1 MAPRLLLPP
10 CCFSR
15 FLRRRRRRASERD
28 TGFENAARHPR
39 DVPPPTRGLHPGNVK
54 DRVIKMMKSMLLL
67 LISLGVVSGRR
78 TQLLKGLPATSTV
91 EENTAAGVS
100 VYNFNVTV
108 SPLSSEGVAKLP
120 TIVNSNPL
128 TEAFDIEAKGD
139 LEYRVVTTGNPVLDY
154 ETMPKRFDLQIFVE
168 DTTGRTDLNIL
179 TVQVTD
185 KNERPVFRGNMAIQT
200 VTIYVLEGTP
210 PECIYQVDA
219 ADPENAELKY
229 SLLPA
234 SVPFLVLESGAIFST
249 KEFDYEKDPH
259 CYFLNITVTDP
270 DGLNSTKTVNINI
283 ININDERP
291 YFTTRQRI
299 YRIPEEQSPGTIV
312 ANITAKD
319 PDDEDSPSR
328 LFYSIQSSEGYF
340 SINPSTGVLQVTGRI
355 DRDALPLWLHPNV
368 SVIVRVEDSPSS
380 GHTSE
385 LEITI
390 IIDDINDN
398 PPECNPSTFRKEAN
412 ENTTAG
418 TFLLDLRNYCKD
430 IDVDPSNNRFNF
442 TGLSGFGSNNFA
454 LESAVSGR
462 LVMTES
468 IDLENPAN
476 LGIEVY
482 SLTVRVQDTARPNY
496 SNIIYIYIRIK
507 PVNEF
512 FPVFSNL
519 SYEFNVLEI
528 TRVGS
533 SIGRV
538 NARDKDWPPSVIT
551 YSIVAGGGTRDYRNI
566 FWISP
571 TKGDVKILARLD
583 YETTQ
588 KHILTVQASDQEKT
602 ATASVTVSVLEVND
616 EEPVCSP
623 NFYSFQIPVSLA
635 VGTNVNGFRI
645 ECQDRDS
652 DPRSFRYFINEGNV
666 NNHFTF
672 SPSAGSNVSR
682 LILAS
687 RFDYD
692 SGLDTNWIYRLRVYI
707 TDDNLLSA
715 RDKTTHLIKTGTVTL
730 SIRVIPNPT
739 TVIATTPGFTVV
751 TKRENLYSESAW
763 YVPFVITLGGLL
775 LLGLL
780 GYLGFLLMTW
790 VRTRCP
796 LAGKADSASLTNAPE
811 KKKPKKEVVVTMTKL
826 NTVFDGEAR
835 DPVTGKMYEFN
846 TRSGARRW
854 KKSNEPLQLAPAM
867 QVTSSATNHS
877 GQGTDRA
884 EAPSKKEP
892 SEKRKELTAETKPGA
907 KPLAGQSQTPG
918 QDGQRLQKQKE
929 DAEDRGLSSPAP
941 PRHILTSPPK
951 MNTAL
956 PLSQP

>member
-1 MAPRLLLPP
+1 
-10 CCFSR
+10 
-15 FLRRRRRRASERD
+15 
-28 TGFENAARHPR
+28 
-39 DVPPPTRGLHPGNVK
+39 
-54 DRVIKMMKSMLLL
+54 
-67 LISLGVVSGRR
+67 GRR
-78 TQLLKGLPATSTV
+78 TRLLKGLPATSTV
-91 EENTAAGVS
+91 EENAAAGVS
-100 VYNFNVTV
+100 VYTFNVTV
-108 SPLSSEGVAKLP
+108 SPLSSEGVAILP

-128 TEAFDIEAKGD
+128 TEAFGIESKGD
-139 LEYRVVTTGNPVLDY
+139 LKYSVVTTGNPVLDY
-154 ETMPKRFDLQIFVE
+154 ETMPKSFDLQIFVQ
-168 DTTGRTDLNIL
+168 DTTGRTDLSIL

-200 VTIYVLEGTP
+200 VTIYVLEGTR

-219 ADPENAELKY
+219 ADPESAELKY
-229 SLLPA
+229 SLLPEP
-234 SVPFLVLESGAIFST
+234 VPFSVSERGAIFST
-249 KEFDYEKDPH
+249 KVFDYEKDPH
-259 CYFLNITVTDP
+259 WYFLNITVTDP
-270 DGLNSTKTVNINI
+270 DGLSSTKTVNINI

-291 YFTTRQRI
+291 YFTTEQRI
-299 YRIPEEQSPGTIV
+299 YRIPEEQSLGTVV
-312 ANITAKD
+312 ATITAKD
-319 PDDEDSPSR
+319 PDDEDSPSS
-328 LFYSIQSSEGYF
+328 LFYSIQSSDRYF
-340 SINPSTGVLQVTGRI
+340 SINPLTGVLQVAGRI
-355 DRDALPLWLHPNV
+355 NRDAYPLRLRPNV
-368 SVIVRVEDSPSS
+368 SVILQVEDSPSS

-385 LEITI
+385 MEITV

-398 PPECNPSTFRKEAN
+398 PPECNPSTFRREAN
-412 ENTTAG
+412 ENMTAG

-430 IDVDPSNNRFNF
+430 IDVDPSNNQFSF

-454 LESAVSGR
+454 LESTVSGR

-476 LGIEVY
+476 LGVEVY
-482 SLTVRVQDTARPNY
+482 SLTVRVQDIARPNY
-496 SNIIYIYIRIK
+496 SSKYPFYTSFDIFLCYIIYIYIRIK

-519 SYEFNVLEI
+519 SYEFNVPEI
-528 TRVGS
+528 TKVGS

-551 YSIVAGGGTRDYRNI
+551 YSIVAGGGTRDYTNI

-602 ATASVTVSVLEVND
+602 ATTSVTVNVLEVND

-635 VGTNVNGFRI
+635 VGTNINGFRI

-672 SPSAGSNVSR
+672 SPSAGSNTSR

-692 SGLDTNWIYRLRVYI
+692 SGLDINWIYKLHVYI
-707 TDDNLLSA
+707 TDDNLLSS
-715 RDKTTHLIKTGTVTL
+715 RDKNTHLIKTGTVTL

-739 TVIATTPGFTVV
+739 TVIATTAGFTVV

-763 YVPFVITLGGLL
+763 YVPFVITLGSLL

-780 GYLGFLLMTW
+780 GYLGFLLVTW

-796 LAGKADSASLTNAPE
+796 SAGKADNAPLIYFAFCLSSQ
-811 KKKPKKEVVVTMTKL
+811 TMTKL
-826 NTVFDGEAR
+826 STVFDGEAR

-854 KKSNEPLQLAPAM
+854 KKNNESLQPAPAM
-867 QVTSSATNHS
+867 QVTSGATDGS

-892 SEKRKELTAETKPGA
+892 SEKRKEPTTETKPAA
-907 KPLAGQSQTPG
+907 KPSAGQSETPG
-918 QDGQRLQKQKE
+918 QDGLRLQKQKE
-929 DAEDRGLSSPAP
+929 ESEERGLSSP
-941 PRHILTSPPK
+941 SP
-951 MNTAL
+951 
-956 PLSQP
+956 QGRY

>member
-1 MAPRLLLPP
+1 
-10 CCFSR
+10 
-15 FLRRRRRRASERD
+15 
-28 TGFENAARHPR
+28 
-39 DVPPPTRGLHPGNVK
+39 
-54 DRVIKMMKSMLLL
+54 
-67 LISLGVVSGRR
+67 GRR
-78 TQLLKGLPATSTV
+78 TQLFKGLPATCTV
-91 EENTAAGVS
+91 EENAAAGVS
-100 VYNFNVTV
+100 VYTFNVTV
-108 SPLSSEGVAKLP
+108 SPMSSEGVEILP

-128 TEAFDIEAKGD
+128 TEAFDIETKGN

-154 ETMPKRFDLQIFVE
+154 ETMPKSFDLQIFIE
-168 DTTGRTDLNIL
+168 DTSGRTDLNTL
-179 TVQVTD
+179 TVRLID
-185 KNERPVFRGNMAIQT
+185 KNERPVFRGNIAIQT
-200 VTIYVLEGTP
+200 VMIYVLEGTP
-210 PECIYQVDA
+210 PERIYQVNA
-219 ADPENAELKY
+219 TDPENAELKY

-234 SVPFLVLESGAIFST
+234 PVPFLVLESGDIFST
-249 KEFDYEKDPH
+249 KEFDYEKDQR

-270 DGLNSTKTVNINI
+270 DGLDSTKTVNINI
-283 ININDERP
+283 INIDDETP
-291 YFTTRQRI
+291 YFTTKQRI
-299 YRIPEEQSPGTIV
+299 YRIPEEQSPGTFV
-312 ANITAKD
+312 ANLTAKD

-328 LFYSIQSSEGYF
+328 LFYSIQSSDRYF

-355 DRDALPLWLHPNV
+355 DRDALPLWLHPNI
-368 SVIVRVEDSPSS
+368 SVIVRVEDSPTG
-380 GHTSE
+380 GHASE
-385 LEITI
+385 MEITI

-398 PPECNPSTFRKEAN
+398 PPECDPSTFRKEAD
-412 ENTTAG
+412 ESTIAG

-430 IDVDPSNNRFNF
+430 IDVDPSNNQFNF

-468 IDLENPAN
+468 IDLEHPAN
-476 LGIEVY
+476 LGVEVY
-482 SLTVRVQDTARPNY
+482 SLTVRVQDIACPSY
-496 SNIIYIYIRIK
+496 SSKYPFYTLLIFSYIIYIYIRIK

-512 FPVFSNL
+512 FPVFGNL
-519 SYEFNVLEI
+519 SYEFSVPEI
-528 TRVGS
+528 TKVGS
-533 SIGRV
+533 SIGKV

-551 YSIVAGGGTRDYRNI
+551 YSIVAGGGTRGYTNI

-602 ATASVTVSVLEVND
+602 ATASVTVNVLEVND

-635 VGTNVNGFRI
+635 VGTNINGFRI
-645 ECQDRDS
+645 ECKDRDS

-687 RFDYD
+687 RFNYD
-692 SGLDTNWIYRLRVYI
+692 SGLDTNWVYRLRVHI
-707 TDDNLLSA
+707 TDDNLLST
-715 RDKTTHLIKTGTVTL
+715 RDKSAHLIKTGTVTL

-739 TVIATTPGFTVV
+739 TAITTTPGFTVV
-751 TKRENLYSESAW
+751 TKRENLYSDSAW
-763 YVPFVITLGGLL
+763 YVPFVITFGSLL

-780 GYLGFLLMTW
+780 GYLGFLLTTW
-790 VRTRCP
+790 VRTRRP
-796 LAGKADSASLTNAPE
+796 PAGRADSTLLINAPE

-846 TRSGARRW
+846 TLSGARRW
-854 KKSNEPLQLAPAM
+854 KKSNELLQPVPAV
-867 QVTSSATNHS
+867 QVTSNATDDG

-884 EAPSKKEP
+884 EATSKKEP
-892 SEKRKELTAETKPGA
+892 SRKMEEPTAQTKPAA
-907 KPLAGQSQTPG
+907 KLSAERSETPG
-918 QDGQRLQKQKE
+918 QDQLRLQKPKE
-929 DAEDRGLSSPAP
+929 EPEDRGLFSPAP
-941 PRHILTSPPK
+941 QGR
-951 MNTAL
+951 
-956 PLSQP
+956 

>member
-1 MAPRLLLPP
+1 LA
-10 CCFSR
+10 
-15 FLRRRRRRASERD
+15 
-28 TGFENAARHPR
+28 
-39 DVPPPTRGLHPGNVK
+39 
-54 DRVIKMMKSMLLL
+54 
-67 LISLGVVSGRR
+67 GRR

-91 EENTAAGVS
+91 EENSAAGVS
-100 VYNFNVTV
+100 VYTFNVTV
-108 SPLSSEGVAKLP
+108 SPLSSDGVAILP
-120 TIVNSNPL
+120 AIVNSNPL
-128 TEAFDIEAKGD
+128 TEAFDIESKGD

-154 ETMPKRFDLQIFVE
+154 ETMPKSFDLQIFVE
-168 DTTGRTDLNIL
+168 DTAGRTDLSIL

-185 KNERPVFRGNMAIQT
+185 QNERPVFRGNMAFQT
-200 VTIYVLEGTP
+200 VMIYVLEGTP
-210 PECIYQVDA
+210 RGRIYQVDA
-219 ADPENAELKY
+219 ADPENAKLKTNFLLSSFQY

-234 SVPFLVLESGAIFST
+234 PVPFLVSESGAIFST
-249 KEFDYEKDPH
+249 KEFDYEKDPR

-270 DGLNSTKTVNINI
+270 DGLNLTKTVNINI

-291 YFTTRQRI
+291 YFTTKQRI
-299 YRIPEEQSPGTIV
+299 YRIPEEQSPGTVV

-328 LFYSIQSSEGYF
+328 LFYSIQSSDRYF

-355 DRDALPLWLHPNV
+355 NRDALPLQLHPNI
-368 SVIVRVEDSPSS
+368 SVIVRVEDSPSG
-380 GHTSE
+380 GHASE
-385 LEITI
+385 MEITI

-412 ENTTAG
+412 ENTTTG

-430 IDVDPSNNRFNF
+430 IDVDPSNNQFHF

-454 LESAVSGR
+454 LESTVSGR
-462 LVMTES
+462 LVMTEG

-476 LGIEVY
+476 LGVEVY
-482 SLTVRVQDTARPNY
+482 SFTVRVQDIARPNY

-512 FPVFSNL
+512 SPVFSNL
-519 SYEFNVLEI
+519 SYEFNVPEI
-528 TRVGS
+528 TKVGS

-538 NARDKDWPPSVIT
+538 DASDKDWPPSVIT
-551 YSIVAGGGTRDYRNI
+551 YSIVAGGGTRDYTNI

-583 YETTQ
+583 YETAQ

-602 ATASVTVSVLEVND
+602 ATASVTVNVLEVND

-635 VGTNVNGFRI
+635 VGTNINGFRI
-645 ECQDRDS
+645 ECHDRDS

-672 SPSAGSNVSR
+672 SPSAGSNTSR

-687 RFDYD
+687 RFNYE

-715 RDKTTHLIKTGTVTL
+715 RDKATHLIKTGTVTL

-739 TVIATTPGFTVV
+739 TVVPTTPGFTVV

-763 YVPFVITLGGLL
+763 YVPFVITLGSLL

-780 GYLGFLLMTW
+780 GYLGFLLVTW
-790 VRTRCP
+790 VRTCCP
-796 LAGKADSASLTNAPE
+796 PAGKVDGAHRINAPE
-811 KKKPKKEVVVTMTKL
+811 KNKHKKEVVVTMTKL

-854 KKSNEPLQLAPAM
+854 K
-867 QVTSSATNHS
+867 
-877 GQGTDRA
+877 
-884 EAPSKKEP
+884 
-892 SEKRKELTAETKPGA
+892 
-907 KPLAGQSQTPG
+907 
-918 QDGQRLQKQKE
+918 
-929 DAEDRGLSSPAP
+929 
-941 PRHILTSPPK
+941 
-951 MNTAL
+951 
-956 PLSQP
+956 

>member
-1 MAPRLLLPP
+1 A
-10 CCFSR
+10 
-15 FLRRRRRRASERD
+15 
-28 TGFENAARHPR
+28 
-39 DVPPPTRGLHPGNVK
+39 
-54 DRVIKMMKSMLLL
+54 
-67 LISLGVVSGRR
+67 GRR
-78 TQLLKGLPATSTV
+78 TQLLKGLPATTTV
-91 EENTAAGVS
+91 EENAAAGVS
-100 VYNFNVTV
+100 VYTFNVTV
-108 SPLSSEGVAKLP
+108 SPLSSEGVAILP

-128 TEAFDIEAKGD
+128 TEAFRIESKGD
-139 LEYRVVTTGNPVLDY
+139 LEYSVVTTGNPVLDY
-154 ETMPKRFDLQIFVE
+154 ETMPKSFDLQIFVQ

-179 TVQVTD
+179 TVQITD
-185 KNERPVFRGNMAIQT
+185 KNEHPVFRGNMAIQT
-200 VTIYVLEGTP
+200 VTIYVLEGTR
-210 PECIYQVDA
+210 PERIYQVDA
-219 ADPENAELKY
+219 ADPESDELKTNSLLSSFQY
-229 SLLPA
+229 SLLPEP
-234 SVPFLVLESGAIFST
+234 VPFLVSESGAIFST
-249 KEFDYEKDPH
+249 KVFDYEKDPH
-259 CYFLNITVTDP
+259 WYFLNITVTDP
-270 DGLNSTKTVNINI
+270 DGLSSTKTVNINI

-291 YFTTRQRI
+291 YFTIEQRI
-299 YRIPEEQSPGTIV
+299 YRIPEEQSPGTVV

-328 LFYSIQSSEGYF
+328 LFYSIQSSDRYF
-340 SINPSTGVLQVTGRI
+340 SINPSTGVLQVAGRI
-355 DRDALPLWLHPNV
+355 DRDARPLRLLPNI
-368 SVIVRVEDSPSS
+368 SVILWVEDSPSG

-385 LEITI
+385 MEITI
-390 IIDDINDN
+390 IVDDINDN
-398 PPECNPSTFRKEAN
+398 PPECDPSTFRKEAN
-412 ENTTAG
+412 ENMTAG

-430 IDVDPSNNRFNF
+430 IDVDPSNNQFSF

-454 LESAVSGR
+454 LESTASGR

-476 LGIEVY
+476 LGVEVY
-482 SLTVRVQDTARPNY
+482 SLTVRVQDIARPNY

-519 SYEFNVLEI
+519 SYEFNVPEI
-528 TRVGS
+528 IKVGS

-538 NARDKDWPPSVIT
+538 NARDEDWPPSVIT
-551 YSIVAGGGTRDYRNI
+551 YSIVAGGGTRDYTNI

-571 TKGDVKILARLD
+571 TKGDVKILGRLD

-602 ATASVTVSVLEVND
+602 ATTSVTVNVLEVND

-635 VGTNVNGFRI
+635 VGTNINGFRI

-672 SPSAGSNVSR
+672 SPSAGSNMSR

-692 SGLDTNWIYRLRVYI
+692 SGLDMNWIYKLHVYI

-715 RDKTTHLIKTGTVTL
+715 RDKNTHLIKTGTVTL

-763 YVPFVITLGGLL
+763 YVPFVITLGSLL

-780 GYLGFLLMTW
+780 GYLGFLLATW
-790 VRTRCP
+790 VHTRCP
-796 LAGKADSASLTNAPE
+796 PAGKAYGTPLINAPE

-826 NTVFDGEAR
+826 STVFDGEAR

-854 KKSNEPLQLAPAM
+854 K
-867 QVTSSATNHS
+867 
-877 GQGTDRA
+877 
-884 EAPSKKEP
+884 
-892 SEKRKELTAETKPGA
+892 
-907 KPLAGQSQTPG
+907 
-918 QDGQRLQKQKE
+918 
-929 DAEDRGLSSPAP
+929 
-941 PRHILTSPPK
+941 
-951 MNTAL
+951 
-956 PLSQP
+956 

>member
-1 MAPRLLLPP
+1 
-10 CCFSR
+10 
-15 FLRRRRRRASERD
+15 
-28 TGFENAARHPR
+28 
-39 DVPPPTRGLHPGNVK
+39 
-54 DRVIKMMKSMLLL
+54 MLLL
-67 LISLGVVSGRR
+67 LILLGVVSGGR

-91 EENTAAGVS
+91 EENAAAGVS
-100 VYNFNVTV
+100 VYTFNVTA
-108 SPLSSEGVAKLP
+108 SEGVAILP

-128 TEAFDIEAKGD
+128 TEAFDIESKGN
-139 LEYRVVTTGNPVLDY
+139 LEFRVVTTGNPVLDY
-154 ETMPKRFDLQIFVE
+154 ETMPKSFDLQIFVE
-168 DTTGRTDLNIL
+168 DMIGRTDLSVL
-179 TVQVTD
+179 TVQITD

-210 PECIYQVDA
+210 PERIYQVDA
-219 ADPENAELKY
+219 ADPENAELEY

-234 SVPFLVLESGAIFST
+234 SVPFFILESGAIFST
-249 KEFDYEKDPH
+249 KTFDYEKDPH
-259 CYFLNITVTDP
+259 SYFLNITVTDP
-270 DGLNSTKTVNINI
+270 YGLNSTKTVNINI
-283 ININDERP
+283 INTNDERP
-291 YFTTRQRI
+291 YFTTKQSI

-312 ANITAKD
+312 ANVTAKD

-328 LFYSIQSSEGYF
+328 LFYSIQSSDRYF
-340 SINPSTGVLQVTGRI
+340 FINPSTGVLQVTGRL
-355 DRDALPLWLHPNV
+355 DRDALPLRLHPNI
-368 SVIVRVEDSPSS
+368 SVIVRVEDSPSG
-380 GHTSE
+380 GHASE
-385 LEITI
+385 MEITFI
-390 IIDDINDN
+390 INDINDN
-398 PPECNPSTFRKEAN
+398 PPECNPSTFRKEIN
-412 ENTTAG
+412 ENMTAG

-454 LESAVSGR
+454 LESTVSGR
-462 LVMTES
+462 LVMTER

-476 LGIEVY
+476 LGVEVY
-482 SLTVRVQDTARPNY
+482 SLTVRVQDIASPNY
-496 SNIIYIYIRIK
+496 PSKYSFYTSFDIFLCYIIYIYIRIK

-519 SYEFNVLEI
+519 SYEFNVPEI
-528 TRVGS
+528 IKVGS
-533 SIGRV
+533 SIGKV
-538 NARDKDWPPSVIT
+538 NASDKDWPPSAIT
-551 YSIVAGGGTRDYRNI
+551 YSIVAGGGTKDYTNI

-602 ATASVTVSVLEVND
+602 ATASVTVNVLEVND

-623 NFYSFQIPVSLA
+623 SFYSFQIPVSLA
-635 VGTNVNGFRI
+635 VGTNINGFRI

-672 SPSAGSNVSR
+672 SPSAGSNTSR

-687 RFDYD
+687 RFDYE

-715 RDKTTHLIKTGTVTL
+715 RDKTAHLIKTGTVTL
-730 SIRVIPNPT
+730 RIRVIPNPT

-763 YVPFVITLGGLL
+763 YVPFVITLGSLL

-780 GYLGFLLMTW
+780 GYLGFLLATW
-790 VRTRCP
+790 FRTCCP
-796 LAGKADSASLTNAPE
+796 PAAKADSTSPMNTSE

-846 TRSGARRW
+846 TQSGARRW
-854 KKSNEPLQLAPAM
+854 KKSNEPLQLAPAT
-867 QVTSSATNHS
+867 QVTSSI
-877 GQGTDRA
+877 TDRA
-884 EAPSKKEP
+884 EVPSKKEP
-892 SEKRKELTAETKPGA
+892 SEKRKEPTAETKPAA
-907 KPLAGQSQTPG
+907 KSLAVESETPG
-918 QDGQRLQKQKE
+918 QDGLRVQKQKE
-929 DAEDRGLSSPAP
+929 EPDDRGLPSRAP
-941 PRHILTSPPK
+941 QGRY
-951 MNTAL
+951 
-956 PLSQP
+956 

>member
-1 MAPRLLLPP
+1 
-10 CCFSR
+10 
-15 FLRRRRRRASERD
+15 
-28 TGFENAARHPR
+28 
-39 DVPPPTRGLHPGNVK
+39 
-54 DRVIKMMKSMLLL
+54 
-67 LISLGVVSGRR
+67 GRR

-91 EENTAAGVS
+91 EENAAAGVS
-100 VYNFNVTV
+100 VYTFNVTV
-108 SPLSSEGVAKLP
+108 SPLSSEGVAILP

-128 TEAFDIEAKGD
+128 TEAFGIEPNGD
-139 LEYRVVTTGNPVLDY
+139 LEFRVVTTGNPVLDY
-154 ETMPKRFDLQIFVE
+154 ETMPKSFDLQIFVE
-168 DTTGRTDLNIL
+168 DTTGRTDLSIL
-179 TVQVTD
+179 TVHVTD

-210 PECIYQVDA
+210 AECIYKVDA
-219 ADPENAELKY
+219 ADPEKAELKY

-234 SVPFLVLESGAIFST
+234 LVPFMVSESGAIFST
-249 KEFDYEKDPH
+249 KKFDYEKDPH

-291 YFTTRQRI
+291 YFTTQQRI
-299 YRIPEEQSPGTIV
+299 YRIPEEQSPGTVV

-328 LFYSIQSSEGYF
+328 LFYSIQSSDKYF

-355 DRDALPLWLHPNV
+355 DRDALPLRLHPNV
-368 SVIVRVEDSPSS
+368 SVIVRVEDSPSG

-385 LEITI
+385 MEITI

-418 TFLLDLRNYCKD
+418 TFLLGLRNYCKD

-454 LESAVSGR
+454 LESTVSGR
-462 LVMTES
+462 VVMTES

-476 LGIEVY
+476 QGVEVY
-482 SLTVRVQDTARPNY
+482 SLTVRVQDIARPNY

-519 SYEFNVLEI
+519 SYEFNVPEI
-528 TRVGS
+528 TKVGS

-551 YSIVAGGGTRDYRNI
+551 YSIVAGGGTRDYTNI
-566 FWISP
+566 FWINP

-602 ATASVTVSVLEVND
+602 ATTSVTVNVVEVND

-635 VGTNVNGFRI
+635 VGTNINGFRI

-672 SPSAGSNVSR
+672 SPSAGSNTSQ

-687 RFDYD
+687 RFDYE
-692 SGLDTNWIYRLRVYI
+692 SGLDTNWIYILRVCI

-739 TVIATTPGFTVV
+739 TVIATTPSFTVV
-751 TKRENLYSESAW
+751 KKRENLYSESAW
-763 YVPFVITLGGLL
+763 YVPFVIALGSLL

-780 GYLGFLLMTW
+780 GYLGFLLATW
-790 VRTRCP
+790 VRTCCP
-796 LAGKADSASLTNAPE
+796 PEGKAASAPLIHFTFCLSSQ
-811 KKKPKKEVVVTMTKL
+811 TMSKL
-826 NTVFDGEAR
+826 NTIFDGEAR

-846 TRSGARRW
+846 TWSGARRW
-854 KKSNEPLQLAPAM
+854 KKSNEPLQPALAM
-867 QVTSSATNHS
+867 QVTSCATDDS

-892 SEKRKELTAETKPGA
+892 SEKRKELTAETKPAA
-907 KPLAGQSQTPG
+907 KPSAGQSETPG
-918 QDGQRLQKQKE
+918 QDGLRLQK
-929 DAEDRGLSSPAP
+929 
-941 PRHILTSPPK
+941 
-951 MNTAL
+951 
-956 PLSQP
+956 

>member
-1 MAPRLLLPP
+1 
-10 CCFSR
+10 
-15 FLRRRRRRASERD
+15 
-28 TGFENAARHPR
+28 
-39 DVPPPTRGLHPGNVK
+39 
-54 DRVIKMMKSMLLL
+54 
-67 LISLGVVSGRR
+67 GRR
-78 TQLLKGLPATSTV
+78 TQLLKGLPATTTV
-91 EENTAAGVS
+91 EENAAAGVS
-100 VYNFNVTV
+100 VYAFNVTV
-108 SPLSSEGVAKLP
+108 SPLSSEGVAIPP

-128 TEAFDIEAKGD
+128 TEAFDIESKGD

-234 SVPFLVLESGAIFST
+234 PVPFMVLESGAIFST

-259 CYFLNITVTDP
+259 CYFLNVTVTDP
-270 DGLNSTKTVNINI
+270 EGLNSTKTVNINI

-291 YFTTRQRI
+291 YFTTKQRI
-299 YRIPEEQSPGTIV
+299 YRIPEEQSPGTVV

-319 PDDEDSPSR
+319 PDDENSPSR
-328 LFYSIQSSEGYF
+328 LFYSIQSSDRYF
-340 SINPSTGVLQVTGRI
+340 SINPSTGVLQVAGRI
-355 DRDALPLWLHPNV
+355 DRDALPLRLHPNV
-368 SVIVRVEDSPSS
+368 SVIIQVEDSPSV
-380 GHTSE
+380 GHASE
-385 LEITI
+385 MEITI

-398 PPECNPSTFRKEAN
+398 SPECNPSTFRKEAN
-412 ENTTAG
+412 ENMTAG

-430 IDVDPSNNRFNF
+430 IDVNPSNNQFNF
-442 TGLSGFGSNNFA
+442 VGLSGFGSNNFA
-454 LESAVSGR
+454 LESTGSGR
-462 LVMTES
+462 LVMTGS

-476 LGIEVY
+476 LGVGVY
-482 SLTVRVQDTARPNY
+482 SLTVRVQDSAYPNY
-496 SNIIYIYIRIK
+496 SSKYPFYTSFDIFLCYIIYIYIRIK

-519 SYEFNVLEI
+519 SYEFNVSEI
-528 TRVGS
+528 AKVGS

-551 YSIVAGGGTRDYRNI
+551 YSIVAGGSTRDYTNV
-566 FWISP
+566 FWINP

-602 ATASVTVSVLEVND
+602 ATASVTVNVLEVND
-616 EEPVCSP
+616 EEPICSP
-623 NFYSFQIPVSLA
+623 NFYSFQIPVSIA
-635 VGTNVNGFRI
+635 VGTNINGFRI

-652 DPRSFRYFINEGNV
+652 DPRSFRYFINEGNM

-672 SPSAGSNVSR
+672 SPSAGSNTSR

-687 RFDYD
+687 SFDYE
-692 SGLDTNWIYRLRVYI
+692 SGLDKNWIYRLRVYI

-715 RDKTTHLIKTGTVTL
+715 RDKTTHLIKTGMVTL

-763 YVPFVITLGGLL
+763 YVPFIITLGSLL

-780 GYLGFLLMTW
+780 AYLGFLLATW
-790 VRTRCP
+790 VRMRCLP
-796 LAGKADSASLTNAPE
+796 AGKADGTPLINFTFCLSSQ
-811 KKKPKKEVVVTMTKL
+811 TMTKL

-854 KKSNEPLQLAPAM
+854 KKSSETLQPVPAV
-867 QVTSSATNHS
+867 QVTSSTTDN
-877 GQGTDRA
+877 GDQGTEQA
-884 EAPSKKEP
+884 EAPSRKEI
-892 SEKRKELTAETKPGA
+892 SEKRKEPTAETKSA
-907 KPLAGQSQTPG
+907 VKPSAGQLETPG
-918 QDGQRLQKQKE
+918 LRLQKQKE
-929 DAEDRGLSSPAP
+929 ESEDRGLSSPVP
-941 PRHILTSPPK
+941 QGRY
-951 MNTAL
+951 
-956 PLSQP
+956 

>member
-1 MAPRLLLPP
+1 
-10 CCFSR
+10 
-15 FLRRRRRRASERD
+15 
-28 TGFENAARHPR
+28 
-39 DVPPPTRGLHPGNVK
+39 
-54 DRVIKMMKSMLLL
+54 
-67 LISLGVVSGRR
+67 GRR

-91 EENTAAGVS
+91 EENAAAGVS
-100 VYNFNVTV
+100 VCTFNVTV
-108 SPLSSEGVAKLP
+108 SPLSSEGVAIFP

-128 TEAFDIEAKGD
+128 TEAFDIESKGGV
-139 LEYRVVTTGNPVLDY
+139 EYRVVTTGNPVLDY

-168 DTTGRTDLNIL
+168 DTAGRTDLSIL

-185 KNERPVFRGNMAIQT
+185 KNECPVFRGNMAIQT

-210 PECIYQVDA
+210 PEYIYQVDA

-229 SLLPA
+229 SLLPVP
-234 SVPFLVLESGAIFST
+234 VPFMVLESGAIFST

-270 DGLNSTKTVNINI
+270 EGLNSTKTVNINI

-291 YFTTRQRI
+291 YFTTNQRI
-299 YRIPEEQSPGTIV
+299 YRIPEELSPGTIV

-328 LFYSIQSSEGYF
+328 LFYSIQSPGTYF
-340 SINPSTGVLQVTGRI
+340 SINPSTGALQVTGRI
-355 DRDALPLWLHPNV
+355 NRDALPLRLHPNT
-368 SVIVRVEDSPSS
+368 SVVVRVEDSHS
-380 GHTSE
+380 GGHASE
-385 LEITI
+385 MEITI

-398 PPECNPSTFRKEAN
+398 PPECIPSTFRREAN
-412 ENTTAG
+412 ENMTAG

-430 IDVDPSNNRFNF
+430 IDVDPSNNQFNF

-454 LESAVSGR
+454 LESTGSGR

-476 LGIEVY
+476 LGVEVY
-482 SLTVRVQDTARPNY
+482 SLTVRVQDIASPTY
-496 SNIIYIYIRIK
+496 SSKYPFYTFSIFSYIIYIYIRIK

-519 SYEFNVLEI
+519 SYEFKVSEI
-528 TRVGS
+528 ARVGS

-551 YSIVAGGGTRDYRNI
+551 YSIVAGGGTRDYTNI

-588 KHILTVQASDQEKT
+588 KHIIIVQASDQEKT
-602 ATASVTVSVLEVND
+602 ATASVTVNVLEVND

-623 NFYSFQIPVSLA
+623 NFYSFQIPVSIA
-635 VGTNVNGFRI
+635 VGTNINGFRI
-645 ECQDRDS
+645 QCQDRDS
-652 DPRSFRYFINEGNV
+652 DPRSFRYFISEGNM

-672 SPSAGSNVSR
+672 SPSAGSNISH

-687 RFDYD
+687 RFNYEI
-692 SGLDTNWIYRLRVYI
+692 GLDTDWIYRLRVYI

-730 SIRVIPNPT
+730 SITVIPNPT

-751 TKRENLYSESAW
+751 MKRENLYSESAW
-763 YVPFVITLGGLL
+763 YVPFVITLGSLL

-780 GYLGFLLMTW
+780 VYLGILLATW

-796 LAGKADSASLTNAPE
+796 PAGRADDALLIKAPE

-854 KKSNEPLQLAPAM
+854 KKSSGPLQPAPAA
-867 QVTSSATNHS
+867 QGTSSTTDS
-877 GQGTDRA
+877 GDQGTEQP
-884 EAPSKKEP
+884 EAPSKKEL
-892 SEKRKELTAETKPGA
+892 SERRTEPTAETKPA
-907 KPLAGQSQTPG
+907 IKP
-918 QDGQRLQKQKE
+918 
-929 DAEDRGLSSPAP
+929 
-941 PRHILTSPPK
+941 
-951 MNTAL
+951 
-956 PLSQP
+956 

>member
-1 MAPRLLLPP
+1 
-10 CCFSR
+10 
-15 FLRRRRRRASERD
+15 
-28 TGFENAARHPR
+28 
-39 DVPPPTRGLHPGNVK
+39 
-54 DRVIKMMKSMLLL
+54 
-67 LISLGVVSGRR
+67 GRR

-91 EENTAAGVS
+91 EENAAAGVS
-100 VYNFNVTV
+100 VYTFNVTV
-108 SPLSSEGVAKLP
+108 SPLSSEGVAVLP
-120 TIVNSNPL
+120 IIVNSNPL
-128 TEAFDIEAKGD
+128 AEAFDIESKGD

-154 ETMPKRFDLQIFVE
+154 ETMPKSFDLHIFVE

-200 VTIYVLEGTP
+200 VTIYVLEGTS
-210 PECIYQVDA
+210 PECIYRVDA

-291 YFTTRQRI
+291 YFTTKQRI

-319 PDDEDSPSR
+319 PDDEDSSSR
-328 LFYSIQSSEGYF
+328 LFYSIQSSNIYF

-355 DRDALPLWLHPNV
+355 DRDALPLRLHPNI
-368 SVIVRVEDSPSS
+368 SVIVQVEDSPSG
-380 GHTSE
+380 GHASE
-385 LEITI
+385 MEITI

-398 PPECNPSTFRKEAN
+398 PPECNPSTFRREAN
-412 ENTTAG
+412 ENITAG

-442 TGLSGFGSNNFA
+442 AGLSGFGSNNFA
-454 LESAVSGR
+454 LESTVPGR

-476 LGIEVY
+476 LGVEVY
-482 SLTVRVQDTARPNY
+482 SLTVRVQDIAYPNY
-496 SNIIYIYIRIK
+496 SGKYPFYTSFDIFLCYIIYIYIRIK

-519 SYEFNVLEI
+519 SYEFNVPEI
-528 TRVGS
+528 TKVGS

-551 YSIVAGGGTRDYRNI
+551 YSIVAGGGTRDYTNI

-571 TKGDVKILARLD
+571 TKGHVKILARLD

-602 ATASVTVSVLEVND
+602 ATASVTVNVLEVND

-635 VGTNVNGFRI
+635 VGTNINGFRI

-672 SPSAGSNVSR
+672 SPRAGSNTSW

-687 RFDYD
+687 RFDYE

-715 RDKTTHLIKTGTVTL
+715 RDKATHLIKTGTVTL

-763 YVPFVITLGGLL
+763 YVPFVITLGSLL

-780 GYLGFLLMTW
+780 GYLGFLLATW
-790 VRTRCP
+790 VRTCCP
-796 LAGKADSASLTNAPE
+796 PTGKADSTPLIHFTFCLSSQ
-811 KKKPKKEVVVTMTKL
+811 TMTKL

-846 TRSGARRW
+846 TQSGTRRW
-854 KKSNEPLQLAPAM
+854 KKSSEPLQPAPAV
-867 QVTSSATNHS
+867 QVTSSATDDG

-892 SEKRKELTAETKPGA
+892 SKKRKEPTAETKPA
-907 KPLAGQSQTPG
+907 TKPSSGQSETPG
-918 QDGQRLQKQKE
+918 QDGLRLQKQKKESE
-929 DAEDRGLSSPAP
+929 DGGLSSPAP
-941 PRHILTSPPK
+941 QGK
-951 MNTAL
+951 Y
-956 PLSQP
+956 